1 MKLEKFAEVIVGQIM
16 TRVTAEN
23 DVEGKIIRILSPK
36 AISNGVIN
44 MDDIGT
50 AVITKEID
58 SGKYT
63 REGDVVI
70 KLSTPYDAAYITSET
85 AGMAIPSFCAI
96 IRSNDSRIDAKYL
109 SAFLNSRYVQD
120 QLTAKV
126 SGGIRPMVKVTDIRS
141 LDIPNISESDMK
153 DIGEAFM
160 LSGKKKEAL
169 LEMIRTEDQIMNTI
183 VMKSIIG
190 GMRNE

>member
-1 MKLEKFAEVIVGQIM
+1 
-16 TRVTAEN
+16 
-23 DVEGKIIRILSPK
+23 
-36 AISNGVIN
+36 
-44 MDDIGT
+44 MDDVGT

-58 SGKYT
+58 NDRYT

-85 AGMAIPSFCAI
+85 VGLAIPSFCAI
-96 IRSNDSRIDAKYL
+96 IRITSGSIDPKYL
-109 SAFLNSRYVQD
+109 SAFLNSVYVRD

-126 SGGIRPMVKVTDIRS
+126 SGGARPMVKVTDIRN
-141 LDIPNISESDMK
+141 LELPNISESDMK

-160 LSGKKKEAL
+160 LSGKKKETL
-169 LEMIRTEDQIMNTI
+169 LEMVKTEEKIMNTI
-183 VMKSIIG
+183 VMNSIIG